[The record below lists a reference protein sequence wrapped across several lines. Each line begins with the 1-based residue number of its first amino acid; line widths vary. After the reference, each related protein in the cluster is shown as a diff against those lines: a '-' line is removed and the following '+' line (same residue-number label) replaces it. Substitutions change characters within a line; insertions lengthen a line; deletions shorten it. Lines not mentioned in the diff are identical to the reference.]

1 MHPIRVEV
9 GCRGHLTPRG
19 WLGMPRALGCTRAEI
34 RQLKFRLEAAALHCS
49 HVFVSCRYQ
58 YNWIPQP
65 LLDPHAS
72 IMLKA
77 RSQLSV
83 CTSITRPTT
92 TRMSGFALRWHTKAS
107 WSCRAIHR
115 IHICMQLYT
124 ESIYVCSY
132 TPNPYLYAAIHRI
145 HICMQLYTESS
156 ICQLPQSCQNLS
168 ANQFDLWVQ
177 KLQQSNPDL
186 CLGKLS

>member
-124 ESIYVCSY
+124 ES
-132 TPNPYLYAAIHRI
+132 
-145 HICMQLYTESS
+145 S